1 MLTPAV
7 SGVGLGLRWQI
18 LDEVLAGLDDPAA
31 LAPIELFEIA
41 PENYMRRGGYF
52 PAMLARVAERF
63 PLLSH
68 GLTLSVGG
76 VDPLDGAYLAET
88 RRFLDRFGIEQ
99 HSDHLCFCGADGF
112 MTHDLLPLPFTR
124 EAARHAASRVKRA
137 REMLG
142 RPVAI
147 ENITYYEVP
156 GEREMDEAAFLGEVL
171 EQADCGL
178 LLDVNNVFV
187 NAANHRAY
195 DPVAFLERLPL
206 HRVVSLHVAG
216 HERDLG
222 RVIDTH
228 GASIAPDVIPLVSWV
243 IERTGPLP
251 VVIERDH
258 KIPPFEELMAEA
270 KAVRAAYDRGLAAHA
285 ARSNTAPVRAS
296 NDSAPLHA
304 SNDSVS
310 LRAPNDSAPP
320 RASNDSAPL
329 RASNDSAPLRAS
341 LGDLQRSMVALVRA
355 PGGEGVYRTLVRR
368 GLADILRYQ
377 LPRTAALLGDRWDEE
392 VTRHLDATLPRSHYL
407 RDAAFEFRARV
418 EPAWRADATVPRCA
432 LDTARFEL
440 LAFEVRNAPDD
451 PPARDPAPLALDRG
465 ALLSTSARVVR
476 FDHAVHLAP
485 EDDDAPVLPPPA
497 DPVILLAYRDAEHEM
512 RTLVLTRSAAEI
524 LERLARGA
532 TLGEAVSAAASAIGA
547 SLDPP
552 FLQGAA
558 AFLED
563 LVTRGAI
570 RGAA

>member
-1 MLTPAV
+1 MLNPAV

-18 LDEVLAGLDDPAA
+18 LDEVLAGLDDPAS
-31 LAPIELFEIA
+31 LAPIDLFEIA

-68 GLTLSVGG
+68 GLTLSIGG
-76 VDPLDGAYLAET
+76 ADPLDAAYLAEL
-88 RRFLDRFGIEQ
+88 RRFLDRYGIAQ

-124 EAARHAASRVKRA
+124 EAARHAASRVRRA
-137 REMLG
+137 REILG

-195 DPVAFLERLPL
+195 EPIAFLEELPL

-222 RVIDTH
+222 RIIDTH
-228 GASIAPDVIPLVSWV
+228 GAPIATDVIPLVAWV

-258 KIPPFEELMAEA
+258 KIPAFEDLLAEA
-270 KAVRAAYDRGLAAHA
+270 RAVREAYDRGIEARAAKSDKA
-285 ARSNTAPVRAS
+285 SAKAS
-296 NDSAPLHA
+296 NDEAP
-304 SNDSVS
+304 SPREDRRESV
-310 LRAPNDSAPP
+310 
-320 RASNDSAPL
+320 
-329 RASNDSAPLRAS
+329 S
-341 LGDLQRSMVALVRA
+341 LGDLQRSMIADVRA
-355 PGGEGVYRTLVRR
+355 PFGEGVYRTLVRR

-377 LPRTAALLGDRWDEE
+377 LPRTAALLGARWDDE

-407 RDAAFEFRARV
+407 RDAAFEFWARV
-418 EPAWRADATVPRCA
+418 EPRWRADATVPRCA
-432 LDTARFEL
+432 LDVARFEL

-451 PPARDPAPLALDRG
+451 LPPRDPAALALDRG
-465 ALLSTSARVVR
+465 VRFSTSARVVR

-497 DPVILLAYRDAEHEM
+497 DPVILLAYRDADHEM
-512 RTLVLTRSAAEI
+512 RTLTLTRSAAEI

-532 TLGEAVSAAASAIGA
+532 TLGEAVSAAASACGA
-547 SLDPP
+547 TLDPP

-558 AFLED
+558 ALLED